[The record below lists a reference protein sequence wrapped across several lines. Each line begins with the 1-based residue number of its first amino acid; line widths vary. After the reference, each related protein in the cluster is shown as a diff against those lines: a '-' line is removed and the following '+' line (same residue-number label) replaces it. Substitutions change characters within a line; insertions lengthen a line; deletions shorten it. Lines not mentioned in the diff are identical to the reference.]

1 MVPESFITYV
11 YLEKRK
17 TLDIITEFQLIYQA
31 QKYNLSFVPKYLNI
45 LIGLTVW
52 RAVEGRWTKCTRVV
66 HAPTT
71 SRYGIT
77 KTD

>member
-45 LIGLTVW
+45 LIGLTV
-52 RAVEGRWTKCTRVV
+52 
-66 HAPTT
+66 
-71 SRYGIT
+71 
-77 KTD
+77 